1 MLSIG
6 LMSGTSMDGID
17 AALIETDGKSQIKEL
32 GGISLDYSAD
42 FKILLKSAELAVRTC
57 NGDLEAAKRYYHDA
71 IEDYVTKELHLT
83 NFAKFQEF
91 TFDQVIE
98 QSTTLHAAIV
108 HNLLKKLNYN
118 PQNIDIIGYH
128 GQTLFHR
135 PTEKITIQIGDG
147 QLLAKKT
154 NINVINDFRS
164 NDVKSGGQ
172 GAPFAPLYH
181 QALAIRDKKYPIA
194 IINCGGIA
202 NVTFITGETYN
213 DVIGFDTGPGNGLI
227 DRLVKQKTN
236 NTEFM
241 DLDGKYGKRG
251 KINSEI
257 LNILFQKGVLQ
268 KDKNYFDIN
277 PPKSLD
283 INDLNL
289 IEELKMIPLADAC
302 ATLAAFT
309 AESIAQSIDYL
320 PKEVLP
326 TTWVLAG
333 GGWNNPVIREQLTTR
348 LQNKIKLPL
357 KIVLA
362 DELNWNSKYM
372 EAQIFAYLAVRSLQG
387 LPISVPNTTRVPMPL
402 SGGSLFKYRNIIFIQ

>member
-1 MLSIG
+1 
-6 LMSGTSMDGID
+6 
-17 AALIETDGKSQIKEL
+17 
-32 GGISLDYSAD
+32 
-42 FKILLKSAELAVRTC
+42 
-57 NGDLEAAKRYYHDA
+57 
-71 IEDYVTKELHLT
+71 
-83 NFAKFQEF
+83 
-91 TFDQVIE
+91 
-98 QSTTLHAAIV
+98 
-108 HNLLKKLNYN
+108 
-118 PQNIDIIGYH
+118 
-128 GQTLFHR
+128 
-135 PTEKITIQIGDG
+135 
-147 QLLAKKT
+147 
-154 NINVINDFRS
+154 
-164 NDVKSGGQ
+164 
-172 GAPFAPLYH
+172 
-181 QALAIRDKKYPIA
+181 
-194 IINCGGIA
+194 
-202 NVTFITGETYN
+202 
-213 DVIGFDTGPGNGLI
+213 
-227 DRLVKQKTN
+227 
-236 NTEFM
+236 M
-241 DLDGKYGKRG
+241 DLDGKYGKQG

-320 PKEVLP
+320 SKEVLP

-333 GGWNNPVIREQLTTR
+333 GGWNNPVIREQLTNR

-387 LPISVPNTTRVPMPL
+387 LPISVPNTTRVPTPL
-402 SGGSLFKYRNIIFIQ
+402 SGGRLYTSPQPIF